1 MTLGE
6 LLAPERVP
14 QSLTDVKIS
23 AIARNIE
30 RVTQGSLF
38 VITKKHLHEG
48 TQLAHQALKAGAAAV
63 VTQEDLQLEQQVLVE
78 DTAESYAKLCS
89 AWFGHPAQKLKLL
102 GVTGTNG
109 KTTVTHMLKGILEQ
123 AGHRCGLV
131 GTIGNETGKSAL
143 EAHNTTPDAFE
154 LHSLFARMVEEGCEY
169 AVMEVSS
176 HALDQ
181 GRVAGLTFEAGV
193 FTNLTQDHLDYHKTM
208 QNYLLAK
215 RKLFEQSKYAVL
227 NLDDP
232 YGMKIAA
239 GLSCRKITFS
249 IRSGNADY
257 FADSFT
263 PHPAGIYF
271 NLIAPQGKSRV
282 NLKVPGAFS
291 ASNALAA
298 AACALVVGIPFLT
311 VTAGLNAFP
320 GVKGRLE
327 LVETGRPFT
336 VAIDYAHT
344 PDGLRKVIEAVKTS
358 AKGRVVVLFGC
369 GGDRDRTKRPLMGR
383 VVASM
388 ADYAIITSDNP
399 RTEDPKKIIDEILD
413 GMEGGRACYTVIVN
427 RAQAIRFAIQNAR
440 PDDFILL
447 AGKGHETYQ
456 VLREGV
462 IPFDEREIIE
472 EALKEPLS

>member
-1 MTLGE
+1 M
-6 LLAPERVP
+6 
-14 QSLTDVKIS
+14 
-23 AIARNIE
+23 
-30 RVTQGSLF
+30 
-38 VITKKHLHEG
+38 
-48 TQLAHQALKAGAAAV
+48 
-63 VTQEDLQLEQQVLVE
+63 
-78 DTAESYAKLCS
+78 
-89 AWFGHPAQKLKLL
+89 
-102 GVTGTNG
+102 
-109 KTTVTHMLKGILEQ
+109 
-123 AGHRCGLV
+123 
-131 GTIGNETGKSAL
+131 
-143 EAHNTTPDAFE
+143 
-154 LHSLFARMVEEGCEY
+154 
-169 AVMEVSS
+169 
-176 HALDQ
+176 
-181 GRVAGLTFEAGV
+181 AGLTFEAGV

-215 RKLFEQSKYAVL
+215 RKLFEQSKQAVL

-232 YGMKIAA
+232 YGMKIVA
-239 GLSCRKITFS
+239 GLSCRKVTFS

-263 PHPAGIYF
+263 PHPAGIDF

-399 RTEDPKKIIDEILD
+399 RTEDPKKIIDEILE
-413 GMEGGRACYTVIVN
+413 GMGGGRASYTVIVN

-440 PDDFILL
+440 TDDFILL

-462 IPFDEREIIE
+462 IPFDEREIIK